1 MKRFNINTTKKINTL
16 NFFFNYLPSLI
27 MMLFFTFSLTSC
39 SKDKDEDFS
48 DDTETSYLVTE
59 YGKIIPTGT
68 KTFNLYA
75 RTSDGPTELKIP
87 GFATIYCH
95 LNYID
100 APYLTSENEA
110 NEFFWPS
117 GGYWQTSTSTTISC
131 TVRIATLNSKSTP
144 YVYAKIDLIDNLY
157 GPDNKKIG
165 VKIKYESPI
174 EWEE

>member
-59 YGKIIPTGT
+59 YGKVIPTGT

-87 GFATIYCH
+87 G
-95 LNYID
+95 LQQYI
-100 APYLTSENEA
+100 A
-110 NEFFWPS
+110 
-117 GGYWQTSTSTTISC
+117 I
-131 TVRIATLNSKSTP
+131 
-144 YVYAKIDLIDNLY
+144 LIILM
-157 GPDNKKIG
+157 PHI
-165 VKIKYESPI
+165 
-174 EWEE
+174 